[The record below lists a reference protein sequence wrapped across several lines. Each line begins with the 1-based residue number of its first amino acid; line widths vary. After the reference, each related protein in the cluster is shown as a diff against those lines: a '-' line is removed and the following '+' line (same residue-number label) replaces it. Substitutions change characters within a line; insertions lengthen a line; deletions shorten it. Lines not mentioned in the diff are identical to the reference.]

1 MTKKQC
7 RSRGTACPS
16 PADGAV
22 NAVHLETML
31 DSSILPVV
39 GRNLPWL
46 QLQVA
51 ASACEVTWLCYI
63 FVGSF
68 SPNHCDWVEAV
79 STSFVHILG
88 RKEEQRLWHPW
99 LFLLRRL
106 PSVAVLLIWAHTA
119 CVSPAPAFL
128 AARVGPSVPRQD
140 RPVREGTRVASIE
153 TGLAAAAAKLSQQ
166 VRLLGK

>member
-88 RKEEQRLWHPW
+88 RKEEQRLWHPC
-99 LFLLRRL
+99 LFLLRRAESRCPVWLCCSSGPAL
-106 PSVAVLLIWAHTA
+106 PVSHLHLLSLQHESAPRCLDRTDR
-119 CVSPAPAFL
+119 CERVQESPPL
-128 AARVGPSVPRQD
+128 KPDLP
-140 RPVREGTRVASIE
+140 
-153 TGLAAAAAKLSQQ
+153 
-166 VRLLGK
+166 LLPQSCHSR